1 MLRSDPE
8 LDAVHQPRR
17 DPFAGA
23 AASPLVRRS
32 NGIVETPD
40 TEARDGG
47 AVRRRSRIKRVL
59 AYVAVTLAIVAAG
72 FVYVAGRIATPL
84 ATTSGAP
91 SWNVEVTTRG
101 AEPITVIAYGREA
114 GFHVVRVPAD
124 GSGDPARVIPAR
136 IADAELHLISLG
148 WSGLKVR
155 TMSPEGAP
163 RVVLDASSRS
173 VTIYQTPT
181 QTGVRTGW

>member
-8 LDAVHQPRR
+8 LDAVHPARR
-17 DPFAGA
+17 DPFAPA

-32 NGIVETPD
+32 TAIGQTPD
-40 TEARDGG
+40 TAARDGG
-47 AVRRRSRIKRVL
+47 AVRRRSRTKRAL

-72 FVYVAGRIATPL
+72 FLYVASRIATPL
-84 ATTSGAP
+84 ASTSGSP
-91 SWNVEVTTRG
+91 TWNVEVTTTGSR
-101 AEPITVIAYGREA
+101 PVTVIAYGREA

-136 IADAELHLISLG
+136 IADAELHLLSLG

-155 TMSPEGAP
+155 TMSPEGTP
-163 RVVLDASSRS
+163 RTVLDASSRS
-173 VTIYQTPT
+173 VTIFQTPS
-181 QTGVRTGW
+181 QMGVRTGW

>member
-8 LDAVHQPRR
+8 LAALHHPQR

-23 AASPLVRRS
+23 AASPLARRS
-32 NGIVETPD
+32 NGIGHATDVVTD
-40 TEARDGG
+40 DVG
-47 AVRRRSRIKRVL
+47 AVRPRSRAKRVL
-59 AYVAVTLAIVAAG
+59 AYVAVTLAIVVAS
-72 FVYVAGRIATPL
+72 FVYIAGRVATPL
-84 ATTSGAP
+84 ATASGAP
-91 SWNVEVTTRG
+91 SWNVEVTTTG
-101 AEPITVIAYGREA
+101 AEPVTVIAYGREA

-155 TMSPEGAP
+155 TMSPAGVP

-181 QTGVRTGW
+181 QMGVRTGW

>member
-1 MLRSDPE
+1 
-8 LDAVHQPRR
+8 
-17 DPFAGA
+17 
-23 AASPLVRRS
+23 
-32 NGIVETPD
+32 
-40 TEARDGG
+40 
-47 AVRRRSRIKRVL
+47 
-59 AYVAVTLAIVAAG
+59 
-72 FVYVAGRIATPL
+72 
-84 ATTSGAP
+84 
-91 SWNVEVTTRG
+91 
-101 AEPITVIAYGREA
+101 
-114 GFHVVRVPAD
+114 VPAD

-155 TMSPEGAP
+155 TMSPAGVP

>member
-1 MLRSDPE
+1 M
-8 LDAVHQPRR
+8 
-17 DPFAGA
+17 
-23 AASPLVRRS
+23 
-32 NGIVETPD
+32 
-40 TEARDGG
+40 
-47 AVRRRSRIKRVL
+47 
-59 AYVAVTLAIVAAG
+59 AAG

-91 SWNVEVTTRG
+91 SWNVEVTTTG

>member
-8 LDAVHQPRR
+8 LAALHHPQR

-23 AASPLVRRS
+23 AASPPVRRS
-32 NGIVETPD
+32 DEIGQSP
-40 TEARDGG
+40 EALGPDGG
-47 AVRRRSRIKRVL
+47 VVRPRSRTKRVL
-59 AYVAVTLAIVAAG
+59 AYLAVTIAIVAAS
-72 FVYVAGRIATPL
+72 FVYIAGRVATPL
-84 ATTSGAP
+84 ATASGAP
-91 SWNVEVTTRG
+91 SWNVEVTTTG
-101 AEPITVIAYGREA
+101 SKPVTVIAYGREA

-155 TMSPEGAP
+155 TMSPAGVP